1 MKFLLVAGIL
11 VIASVAS
18 AATRT
23 IECVEVVDDAAA
35 SPEFAAAIS
44 SLGEATGEDL
54 PIPASK
60 TVQCQFGGYVVSFP
74 VDDDATDQISI
85 SRGQG
90 VGFLLVADDIFVIRD
105 REVVGS
111 FQGIRQDGTYSTVSY
126 TAASSS
132 GDRLQVQD
140 SDGDGELDLRW
151 VVQAGDRRSA
161 MQVRGNDGWLT
172 FTCLEGECGFLVD
185 GELKSA
191 QEAGV
196 DYP

>member
-1 MKFLLVAGIL
+1 
-11 VIASVAS
+11 
-18 AATRT
+18 
-23 IECVEVVDDAAA
+23 
-35 SPEFAAAIS
+35 
-44 SLGEATGEDL
+44 
-54 PIPASK
+54 
-60 TVQCQFGGYVVSFP
+60 
-74 VDDDATDQISI
+74 
-85 SRGQG
+85 
-90 VGFLLVADDIFVIRD
+90 
-105 REVVGS
+105 
-111 FQGIRQDGTYSTVSY
+111 VSY